1 MATVQRVAKPA
12 RKKLAIKAARKQLAT
27 KAARKAV
34 PASSPARP
42 RGTTRFDL
50 SPQWAVVKRSTIEG
64 AGLGLFAA
72 QDIPA
77 EFELGEYV
85 GTVNRGLEITS
96 PSAYIWEVKP
106 RHPRF
111 EGEKIWIDGEEYG
124 AGLLHDTPNNLRY
137 VNAADE
143 EDEINTK
150 MVQREDKVYYRTTRR
165 VHKGEELLMTYGS
178 DYWDAEASHDKTRKK
193 KRVAEDEN
201 EDSSVDP
208 MVGSTRAEGGGDGAS
223 EPAHSRCYPVNVG
236 GETEGHGVKIP
247 CAETFT
253 CANAGCKPDRECNWF
268 HLFTF
273 IEPTTGQA
281 QVRLCKPRKYE
292 VYKEKGMEKA
302 TVDQL
307 RDGYHELRKTLLPP
321 PRAKGQRGTAPQ
333 ICNCVLEDIKAR
345 LGEDRPV
352 YLPKKHESTME
363 DQVQALKEALPP
375 ATLAVQ
381 RPVAASEL
389 RSSVE
394 TTIAE
399 LCCPITK
406 ALPVDPVAAE
416 DGGVYEREAIERW
429 IEEKATSPVT
439 NKPMGATLRPAA
451 QVRSAVRA
459 VARWAGE
466 RGKKVAAQMRHEE
479 EFRTQKQLAAGGDRD
494 AMLGVALAYADG
506 RGVAKNKESA
516 YRWALRAA
524 EHGSVKALYLMP
536 VISGHN
542 TQSKT
547 VVALDWQE
555 AALRGDARACVSV
568 ARVYVGQPDDGDE
581 RAKRW
586 YQKAA
591 QCEPSAEGGGRFK
604 TDDEMAKQEASEW
617 LEAHKDGVCNWK
629 C

>member
-1 MATVQRVAKPA
+1 VR
-12 RKKLAIKAARKQLAT
+12 
-27 KAARKAV
+27 
-34 PASSPARP
+34 
-42 RGTTRFDL
+42 
-50 SPQWAVVKRSTIEG
+50 RSTIEG

-72 QDIPA
+72 QEIPA

-85 GTVNRGLEITS
+85 GTVNRGREITN

-111 EGEKIWIDGEEYG
+111 EGEKIWIDGEEHG
-124 AGLLHDTPNNLRY
+124 TGLLHDTPNNLRY

-165 VHKGEELLMTYGS
+165 VRKGEELLMSYGS
-178 DYWDAEASHDKTRKK
+178 DYWEADVSHGKTKKK
-193 KRVAEDEN
+193 KRRAEDEN
-201 EDSSVDP
+201 EDSSGP
-208 MVGSTRAEGGGDGAS
+208 
-223 EPAHSRCYPVNVG
+223 
-236 GETEGHGVKIP
+236 
-247 CAETFT
+247 
-253 CANAGCKPDRECNWF
+253 
-268 HLFTF
+268 
-273 IEPTTGQA
+273 
-281 QVRLCKPRKYE
+281 
-292 VYKEKGMEKA
+292 
-302 TVDQL
+302 
-307 RDGYHELRKTLLPP
+307 
-321 PRAKGQRGTAPQ
+321 
-333 ICNCVLEDIKAR
+333 
-345 LGEDRPV
+345 
-352 YLPKKHESTME
+352 
-363 DQVQALKEALPP
+363 
-375 ATLAVQ
+375 
-381 RPVAASEL
+381 SEL

-479 EFRTQKQLAAGGDRD
+479 ELRTQKQLAARGDRD
-494 AMLGVALAYADG
+494 AMLVVALAYADG
-506 RGVAKNKESA
+506 RGVATNKESA

-524 EHGSVKALYLMP
+524 ERGSVKALYLMP

-542 TQSKT
+542 SQSKT
-547 VVALDWQE
+547 IVALDWQE

-617 LEAHKDGVCNWK
+617 LEAHKGVVCNWK